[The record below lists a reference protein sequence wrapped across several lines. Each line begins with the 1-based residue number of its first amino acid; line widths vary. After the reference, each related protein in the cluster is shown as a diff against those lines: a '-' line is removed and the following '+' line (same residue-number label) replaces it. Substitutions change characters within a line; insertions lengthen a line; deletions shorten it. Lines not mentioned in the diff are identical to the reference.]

1 MVLRTKRNK
10 EKYLVES
17 YKGCD
22 AIEVIAFLETFK
34 VLHRVVRVDD
44 IEYSVHDDVCM
55 DRVNLEIEEGLISN
69 IYFG

>member
-1 MVLRTKRNK
+1 MVLRTKRIK
-10 EKYLVES
+10 EKYLLEA

-34 VLHRVVRVDD
+34 VLYRIVRVDD